1 MDMTITLDMTKLNFV
16 RSADQVAGK
25 SAFLI
30 NGKLEDLTVMQDL
43 MQE

>member
-1 MDMTITLDMTKLNFV
+1 MTKLNFV

-30 NGKLEDLTVMQDL
+30 NGKLEISR
-43 MQE
+43 

>member
-1 MDMTITLDMTKLNFV
+1 MNFV
-16 RSADQVAGK
+16 RSADQIAGK

-30 NGKLEDLTVMQDL
+30 NGKLEALTAMHDL